1 MFDDTA
7 SYAGRCVYGPAGE
20 IAIEPPRGERLAGMA
35 AVVIAAY
42 LHDAEIA
49 RKIAAMG
56 FRGLVYTLR
65 APVADEPSLIASL
78 FDP

>member
-1 MFDDTA
+1 
-7 SYAGRCVYGPAGE
+7 V
-20 IAIEPPRGERLAGMA
+20 A